1 MEDFQHW
8 DTFYITELCISST
21 GKFLLYLNVTL
32 SCCFAFFVISLAKES
47 KQLFGDLDL
56 SVCV

>member
-21 GKFLLYLNVTL
+21 GKLLFYLNVTL